1 MRQEEGA
8 VAMSEQPEALSEQGC
23 DYCNHPQYAGTKCK
37 NCGREQPA
45 QQQVVEH
52 QPCKGMNCGIT
63 RTDQEHSLECQA
75 EHAAAIAGGAFVKPA
90 QQEPV
95 VWMYVNKST
104 HETKFQKHM
113 RDFVDHS
120 LWSEVPLYGEP
131 LANHELQCVCGA
143 VWLGDELVHLPD
155 KRPPAQRKPLTDDPL
170 QGAVDW
176 LLEADGEYFCT
187 ATVQRTLRIGYN
199 RAKRLCDT
207 AKERAAHG
215 IKGDA

>member
-1 MRQEEGA
+1 MSKEAMKLALEGA
-8 VAMSEQPEALSEQGC
+8 ANYIDTLGGDSRKYRQALAEQKSGI
-23 DYCNHPQYAGTKCK
+23 N
-37 NCGREQPA
+37 
-45 QQQVVEH
+45 QVIELYDSPH
-52 QPCKGMNCGIT
+52 Q
-63 RTDQEHSLECQA
+63 SS
-75 EHAAAIAGGAFVKPA
+75 

-155 KRPPAQRKPLTDDPL
+155 KRPPAQRKPLTDEQIASMIVKMNGNEP
-170 QGAVDW
+170 
-176 LLEADGEYFCT
+176 T
-187 ATVQRTLRIGYN
+187 ALFWRDLT
-199 RAKRLCDT
+199 RAI
-207 AKERAAHG
+207 EAAHG
-215 IKGDA
+215 IKGEA